1 MSDGSSVL
9 HTTVLRSE
17 HSIYKQ
23 SNIIQESI
31 QKLKEKDNESIF
43 SFYFRFQKHLSTG
56 NVSSHFKGVPL
67 ENLFIYFFTFDQFSS
82 NKNHFFIFI
91 INPPEKAKH
100 AVEFFS
106 YLYWPFEES
115 LTRKRKDNRVST
127 EWIWN
132 KCHEVLNDVWH
143 FEGDLVSEPVSDGT
157 WKNWREEQISW
168 WIM

>member
-1 MSDGSSVL
+1 MFPNTS
-9 HTTVLRSE
+9 RS
-17 HSIYKQ
+17 
-23 SNIIQESI
+23 
-31 QKLKEKDNESIF
+31 
-43 SFYFRFQKHLSTG
+43 FRWRTY
-56 NVSSHFKGVPL
+56 
-67 ENLFIYFFTFDQFSS
+67 LFIFFTFAQFSS

-143 FEGDLVSEPVSDGT
+143 LWGWPSEWTSEWWHMKKLKRIADFLMNNVKNICKQKIFLIRKFSIKFFKQLKSNVLFEH
-157 WKNWREEQISW
+157 N
-168 WIM
+168 